1 MEPVA
6 NTGAFDC
13 TFLDEISEETIL
25 ENLRLRFKI
34 GKVKKNYHSSFSFS
48 AHYTECWTRCR
59 IEESFLCQ
67 YSKSN
72 PYLKGVDLPVRISSI
87 MGSGGIVGGTNF
99 TILSATINSPPTVS
113 L

>member
-34 GKVKKNYHSSFSFS
+34 GKVKKKI
-48 AHYTECWTRCR
+48 W
-59 IEESFLCQ
+59 L
-67 YSKSN
+67 
-72 PYLKGVDLPVRISSI
+72 
-87 MGSGGIVGGTNF
+87 
-99 TILSATINSPPTVS
+99 
-113 L
+113 